1 MMVSLKVL
9 KTSSFRLA
17 AIYLT
22 VFAISIGAVLSYVYW
37 NTVVL
42 LQEQTDDTIGA
53 EVQGLA
59 EQYRQRGLSGLI
71 EVIKSRSK
79 ENNGSVY
86 LFTNFVGR
94 RMAGNL
100 NSLPVGAVG
109 DEGWFEFPYGVRTLS
124 GREQHVARAYHL
136 ELAGGFTLVVGRD
149 VEERL
154 RLAELIRTALYWAL
168 GLAAVF
174 GVSGSLLL
182 SRNFLARIDSISATS
197 RTIMAGDLTGR
208 MPVSGT
214 GDELDRLALSLND
227 MLDQIERLMSGMKEV
242 SSNVAHDLRT
252 PLTRMRSRV
261 EAALRSD
268 TPKDQRAAL
277 ESTLSETDQ
286 LLATF
291 NALLS
296 IAKAE
301 SGQARA
307 GFIEVDVVELIAEMA
322 DLYEPIIEDLS
333 GTLSVH
339 TDPGTKLRADRQL
352 LAQMLTN
359 LIDNVLKYGLDPKT
373 GEPHVEL
380 FAGQTADEV
389 TIYVADKG
397 PGIEESDRPRVTE
410 RFVRLEKSRS
420 ASGNGLG
427 LSLVKGVMKLHNGT
441 LDLQDNNPGLKVL
454 MRFKKTLS

>member
-1 MMVSLKVL
+1 MRINLKVL
-9 KTSSFRLA
+9 KTSTFRLA

-22 VFAISIGAVLSYVYW
+22 VFAISVGAVLSYVYW

-42 LQEQTDDTIGA
+42 LQDQTDDTIGA

-59 EQYRQRGLSGLI
+59 EQYRQRGLSGLL
-71 EVIKSRSK
+71 EVIKERSK
-79 ENNGSVY
+79 ENTGSIY

-100 NSLPVGAVG
+100 NSLPAGAVG
-109 DEGWFEFPYGVRTLS
+109 DKGWIEFPYGVRTPA
-124 GREQHVARAYHL
+124 GREKHIARAFHL

-149 VEERL
+149 IEER
-154 RLAELIRTALYWAL
+154 REFASLIRTALFWAL

-174 GVSGSLLL
+174 GVSGSLLM
-182 SRNFLARIDSISATS
+182 SRNFLDRIDSISATS

-208 MPVSGT
+208 MPVTGT
-214 GDELDRLALSLND
+214 GDELDRLSLSLND
-227 MLDQIERLMSGMKEV
+227 MLNQIERLMSGMKEV

-252 PLTRMRSRV
+252 PLTRMRSRI
-261 EAALRSD
+261 EAALRTNDSSEQQ
-268 TPKDQRAAL
+268 KAL
-277 ESTLSETDQ
+277 QANLEETDR

-307 GFIEVDVVELIAEMA
+307 GFIEVDLGELLEETAE
-322 DLYEPIIEDLS
+322 LYEPLIDDQS
-333 GTLSVH
+333 GTLSLH
-339 TDPGTKLRADRQL
+339 IDPGATMRADRQL
-352 LAQMLTN
+352 LAQLLTN
-359 LIDNVLKYGLDPKT
+359 LIDNALKYGLDPKS

-380 FAGQTADEV
+380 AVQKTV
-389 TIYVADKG
+389 NQIIITVADKG
-397 PGIEESDRPRVTE
+397 AGIAEQDRERVTE

-420 ASGNGLG
+420 APGNGLG
-427 LSLVKGVMKLHNGT
+427 LSLVKGVVNLHKGEIE
-441 LDLQDNNPGLKVL
+441 LQDNNPGLKVL
-454 MRFKKTLS
+454 LKFPQQ

>member
-1 MMVSLKVL
+1 MRVNLKVL
-9 KTSSFRLA
+9 KTSTFRLA

-59 EQYRQRGLSGLI
+59 EQYRQRGMTGLI
-71 EVIKSRSK
+71 EVIKSRSS
-79 ENNGSVY
+79 ENTGSVY

-94 RMAGNL
+94 RLAGNL

-109 DEGWFEFPYGVRTLS
+109 DEGWFEFPYGVRTLT
-124 GREQHVARAYHL
+124 GREQHMARAYHL
-136 ELAGGFTLVVGRD
+136 ELTGGFTLVVGRD
-149 VEERL
+149 VEDRL
-154 RLAELIRTALYWAL
+154 RLAQLIRTALYWAL

-174 GVSGSLLL
+174 GVGGSLLL
-182 SRNFLARIDSISATS
+182 SRNFLTRIDSISATS

-227 MLDQIERLMSGMKEV
+227 MLDQIERLMSGMKEI

-261 EAALRSD
+261 EAALRTD
-268 TPKDQRAAL
+268 TAKDQKAAL
-277 ESTLSETDQ
+277 ESTLVETDQ

-301 SGQARA
+301 SGQARI
-307 GFIEVDVVELIAEMA
+307 GFIEVDVGELIAEMA
-322 DLYEPIIEDLS
+322 DLYEPLVEDLS
-333 GTLSVH
+333 GTLTLH
-339 TDPGTKLRADRQL
+339 TDPHTTLLADRQL

-359 LIDNVLKYGLDPKT
+359 LIDNVLKYGLDPET
-373 GEPHVEL
+373 GAPHVEL
-380 FAGQTADEV
+380 FAGQNGQEV
-389 TIYVADKG
+389 TIYVADRG
-397 PGIEESDRPRVTE
+397 PGIEEQDRKRVTE

-420 ASGNGLG
+420 APGNGLG

-441 LDLQDNNPGLKVL
+441 LVLEDNNPGLKVV
-454 MRFKKTLS
+454 MGFKK

>member
-1 MMVSLKVL
+1 VRINLKVL
-9 KTSSFRLA
+9 KTSTFRLA

-42 LQEQTDDTIGA
+42 LQDQTDDTIGA

-59 EQYRQRGLSGLI
+59 EQYRQRGLSGLL
-71 EVIKSRSK
+71 EVIKERSK
-79 ENNGSVY
+79 ENTGSIY

-109 DEGWFEFPYGVRTLS
+109 KKGWIEFPYGVRTQT
-124 GREQHVARAYHL
+124 GREKHIARAFHL
-136 ELAGGFTLVVGRD
+136 ELAGGYKLVVGRD
-149 VEERL
+149 IEER
-154 RLAELIRTALYWAL
+154 REFAGLIRTALFWAL

-174 GVSGSLLL
+174 GVSGSLLM
-182 SRNFLARIDSISATS
+182 SRNFLARIDSIAATS
-197 RTIMAGDLTGR
+197 RTIMAGDLSGR
-208 MPVSGT
+208 MPVTGT
-214 GDELDRLALSLND
+214 GDELDRLSLSLND
-227 MLDQIERLMSGMKEV
+227 MLDQIERLMSGMKEI

-252 PLTRMRSRV
+252 PLTRMRARV

-268 TPKDQRAAL
+268 APKDQREAL
-277 ESTLSETDQ
+277 EATLEETDN

-301 SGQARA
+301 SGQARV
-307 GFIEVDVVELIAEMA
+307 GFTDVDVGELIEEMA
-322 DLYEPIIEDLS
+322 DLYEPLIDDQA
-333 GTLSVH
+333 GTLKIY
-339 TDPGTKLRADRQL
+339 TAPGTSLKADRQL

-359 LIDNVLKYGLDPKT
+359 LIDNVMKYGLDPKT
-373 GEPHVEL
+373 GQPHIEL
-380 FAGQTADEV
+380 RAENIADGV
-389 TIYVADKG
+389 TISVADKG
-397 PGIEESDRPRVTE
+397 PGIDEKDRARVTE

-420 ASGNGLG
+420 APGNGLG
-427 LSLVKGVMKLHNGT
+427 LSLVKGVMKLHNGE
-441 LDLQDNNPGLKVL
+441 LDLQDNNPGLKVV
-454 MRFKKTLS
+454 MRFKI

>member
-1 MMVSLKVL
+1 MRINLKVL
-9 KTSSFRLA
+9 KTSTFRLA

-42 LQEQTDDTIGA
+42 LQDQTDDTIGA

-59 EQYRQRGLSGLI
+59 EQYRQRGLSGLL
-71 EVIKSRSK
+71 EVIKERSK
-79 ENNGSVY
+79 ENTGSIY

-109 DEGWFEFPYGVRTLS
+109 QKGWIEFPYGVRTPT
-124 GREQHVARAYHL
+124 GREKHIARAFHL
-136 ELAGGFTLVVGRD
+136 ELAGGYRLVVGRD
-149 VEERL
+149 IEER
-154 RLAELIRTALYWAL
+154 REFAGLIRTALFWAL

-174 GVSGSLLL
+174 GVSGSLLM
-182 SRNFLARIDSISATS
+182 SRNFLARVDSIAATS
-197 RTIMAGDLTGR
+197 RTIMAGDLSER
-208 MPVSGT
+208 MPVTGT
-214 GDELDRLALSLND
+214 GDELDRLSLSLND
-227 MLDQIERLMSGMKEV
+227 MLDQIERLMSGMKEI

-252 PLTRMRSRV
+252 PLSRMRSRV

-268 TPKDQRAAL
+268 IPQDQREALAATL
-277 ESTLSETDQ
+277 EETDH

-301 SGQARA
+301 SGQARV
-307 GFIEVDVVELIAEMA
+307 GFTEVDVGDLIEEMA
-322 DLYEPIIEDLS
+322 DLYEPLIEDQA
-333 GTLSVH
+333 GTIKVH
-339 TDPGTKLRADRQL
+339 IDPDTNLKADRQL

-359 LIDNVLKYGLDPKT
+359 LIDNIMKYGLDPET
-373 GEPHVEL
+373 GKPHIEL
-380 FAGQTADEV
+380 SAERGPDGV
-389 TIYVADKG
+389 IISVADKG
-397 PGIEESDRPRVTE
+397 PGIDEKDRERVTE

-420 ASGNGLG
+420 APGNGLG
-427 LSLVKGVMKLHNGT
+427 LSLVKGVMKLHNGE
-441 LDLQDNNPGLKVL
+441 LLLQDNNPGLKVVML
-454 MRFKKTLS
+454 FKNSLP

>member
-1 MMVSLKVL
+1 MRINLKIL
-9 KTSSFRLA
+9 KTSTFRLA

-22 VFAISIGAVLSYVYW
+22 VFAISIGAVLGYVYW

-59 EQYRQRGLSGLI
+59 EQYRQRGLNGLI
-71 EVIKSRSK
+71 EIIKERSK
-79 ENNGSVY
+79 ENTGSVY

-109 DEGWFEFPYGVRTLS
+109 EEGWFEFPYRVRTPK
-124 GREQHVARAYHL
+124 GREKHIARAFHL
-136 ELAGGFTLVVGRD
+136 ELNGGFNLVVGRD
-149 VEERL
+149 VEER
-154 RLAELIRTALYWAL
+154 REFARLIRMALFWAL

-174 GVSGSLLL
+174 GVGGSLLM
-182 SRNFLARIDSISATS
+182 SRNFLARVDSISATS
-197 RTIMAGDLTGR
+197 RTIMAGDLSER

-214 GDELDRLALSLND
+214 GDELDRLSLSLND
-227 MLDQIERLMSGMKEV
+227 MLDQIERLMLGMKEI

-252 PLTRMRSRV
+252 PLTRMRTRV
-261 EAALRSD
+261 EAALRSG
-268 TPKDQRAAL
+268 TPKEQRAAL
-277 ESTLSETDQ
+277 KVTLTETDQ

-307 GFIEVDVVELIAEMA
+307 GFELVDIGELIEEMA
-322 DLYEPIIEDLS
+322 DLYEPLIEDQNGILR
-333 GTLSVH
+333 VQ
-339 TDPGTKLRADRQL
+339 TDPGTSLKADRQL

-359 LIDNVLKYGLDPKT
+359 VIDNALKYGL
-373 GEPHVEL
+373 GEKSGAPHI
-380 FAGQTADEV
+380 EV
-389 TIYVADKG
+389 LAKKSNGKITISVADKG
-397 PGIEESDRPRVTE
+397 SGIDKSDRDRVTE

-420 ASGNGLG
+420 APGNGLG
-427 LSLVKGVMKLHNGT
+427 LSLVKGVMKLHNG
-441 LDLQDNNPGLKVL
+441 DLQLSDNHPGLKVTML
-454 MRFKKTLS
+454 FKN

>member
-1 MMVSLKVL
+1 MRINLKVL
-9 KTSSFRLA
+9 KTSTFRLA

-42 LQEQTDDTIGA
+42 LQDQTNDTIGA

-59 EQYRQRGLSGLI
+59 EQYRQRGLSGLL
-71 EVIKSRSK
+71 EVIKERSK
-79 ENNGSVY
+79 ENTGSVY

-100 NSLPVGAVG
+100 DSLPVGAVG
-109 DEGWFEFPYGVRTLS
+109 NEGWFEFPYSARTQT
-124 GREQHVARAYHL
+124 GREKHIARAYHL

-149 VEERL
+149 VEER
-154 RLAELIRTALYWAL
+154 RKFAGLIRTALFWAL

-174 GVSGSLLL
+174 GVSGSLLM

-208 MPVSGT
+208 MPVTGT
-214 GDELDRLALSLND
+214 GDELDRLSLSLND
-227 MLDQIERLMSGMKEV
+227 MLDQIERLMSGMKEI

-261 EAALRSD
+261 EAALRSNV
-268 TPKDQRAAL
+268 PGEQRAAL
-277 ESTLSETDQ
+277 ETTLVETDQ
-286 LLATF
+286 LLVTF

-307 GFIEVDVVELIAEMA
+307 GFTDVDIGELIEEMA
-322 DLYEPIIEDLS
+322 DLYEPLIEDQEGSLN
-333 GTLSVH
+333 VH
-339 TDPGTKLRADRQL
+339 VEPGTKMKADRQL

-359 LIDNVLKYGLDPKT
+359 LIDNVMKYGLDPKT
-373 GEPHVEL
+373 GQPHVEL
-380 FAGQTADEV
+380 FAGHSAGQV

-397 PGIEESDRPRVTE
+397 VGIDEKDHQRVTE

-420 ASGNGLG
+420 APGNGLG
-427 LSLVKGVMKLHNGT
+427 LSLVKGVIELHNGT
-441 LDLQDNNPGLKVL
+441 LNLQDNNPGLKVV
-454 MRFKKTLS
+454 MRFNK

>member
-1 MMVSLKVL
+1 VRINLKVL
-9 KTSSFRLA
+9 KTSTFRLA

-42 LQEQTDDTIGA
+42 LQDQTDDTIGA

-59 EQYRQRGLSGLI
+59 EQYRQRGLSGLL
-71 EVIKSRSK
+71 EVIKERSK
-79 ENNGSVY
+79 ENTGSIY

-109 DEGWFEFPYGVRTLS
+109 QKGWIEFPYGVRTPT
-124 GREQHVARAYHL
+124 GREKHIARAFHL
-136 ELAGGFTLVVGRD
+136 ELAGGYRLVVGRD
-149 VEERL
+149 IEER
-154 RLAELIRTALYWAL
+154 REFAGLIRTALFWAL

-174 GVSGSLLL
+174 GVSGSLLM
-182 SRNFLARIDSISATS
+182 SRNFLARVDSIAATS
-197 RTIMAGDLTGR
+197 RTIMAGDLSER
-208 MPVSGT
+208 MPVTGT
-214 GDELDRLALSLND
+214 GDELDRLSLSLND
-227 MLDQIERLMSGMKEV
+227 MLDQIERLMSGMKEI

-252 PLTRMRSRV
+252 PLSRMRSRV

-268 TPKDQRAAL
+268 IPQDQREALAATL
-277 ESTLSETDQ
+277 EETDH

-301 SGQARA
+301 SGQARV
-307 GFIEVDVVELIAEMA
+307 GFTEVDVGDLIEEMA
-322 DLYEPIIEDLS
+322 DLYEPLIEDQA
-333 GTLSVH
+333 GTIKVH
-339 TDPGTKLRADRQL
+339 IDPDTNLKADRQL

-359 LIDNVLKYGLDPKT
+359 LIDNIMKYGLDPET
-373 GEPHVEL
+373 GKPHIEL
-380 FAGQTADEV
+380 SAERGPDGV
-389 TIYVADKG
+389 IISVADKG
-397 PGIEESDRPRVTE
+397 PGIDEKDRERVTE

-420 ASGNGLG
+420 APGNGLG
-427 LSLVKGVMKLHNGT
+427 LSLVKGVMKLHNGE
-441 LDLQDNNPGLKVL
+441 LLLQDNNPGLKVVML
-454 MRFKKTLS
+454 FKNSLP

>member
-1 MMVSLKVL
+1 VRINLKVL
-9 KTSSFRLA
+9 KTSTFRLA

-42 LQEQTDDTIGA
+42 LQDQTDDTIGA

-59 EQYRQRGLSGLI
+59 EQYRQRGLSGLL
-71 EVIKSRSK
+71 EVIKERSK
-79 ENNGSVY
+79 ENTGSVY

-109 DEGWFEFPYGVRTLS
+109 NKGWIEFPYGVRTPL
-124 GREQHVARAYHL
+124 GREQHLARAFHL
-136 ELAGGFTLVVGRD
+136 DLAGGYTLVVGRD
-149 VEERL
+149 VAER
-154 RLAELIRTALYWAL
+154 REFAGLIRTALFWAL

-174 GVSGSLLL
+174 GVSGSLLM

-197 RTIMAGDLTGR
+197 RTIMAGDLTER
-208 MPVSGT
+208 MPVAGT
-214 GDELDRLALSLND
+214 DDELDRLSLSLND
-227 MLDQIERLMSGMKEV
+227 MLDQIERLMLGMKEI

-252 PLTRMRSRV
+252 PLSRMRARV

-268 TPKDQRAAL
+268 VPKDQRAAL
-277 ESTLSETDQ
+277 EATLVETDQ
-286 LLATF
+286 LIATF

-301 SGQARA
+301 SGQARV
-307 GFIEVDVVELIAEMA
+307 GFTDVDIGDLIEEMA
-322 DLYEPIIEDLS
+322 DLYEPLIEDQG
-333 GTLSVH
+333 GTLKVH
-339 TDPGTKLRADRQL
+339 IDPGTTLKADRQL

-359 LIDNVLKYGLDPKT
+359 LIDNVMKYGLDVKT
-373 GEPHVEL
+373 GKPYIEL
-380 FAGQTADEV
+380 RADHTTAGV
-389 TIYVADKG
+389 TLSLADKG
-397 PGIEESDRPRVTE
+397 PGIDEKDRARVTE

-420 ASGNGLG
+420 APGNGLG
-427 LSLVKGVMKLHNGT
+427 LSLVKGVMKLHNGE
-441 LDLQDNNPGLKVL
+441 LDLQDNHPGLKVL
-454 MRFKKTLS
+454 MRFKK

>member
-1 MMVSLKVL
+1 MRINLKVL
-9 KTSSFRLA
+9 KTSTFRLA

-59 EQYRQRGLSGLI
+59 EQYRQRGTSGLLEI
-71 EVIKSRSK
+71 IKSRSLD
-79 ENNGSVY
+79 NTGSVY

-109 DEGWFEFPYGVRTLS
+109 EEGWFEFPYGVRTPK
-124 GREQHVARAYHL
+124 GREQHIARAYHL
-136 ELAGGFTLVVGRD
+136 ELSGGFTLVVGRD

-154 RLAELIRTALYWAL
+154 RLAQLIRTALYWAL

-174 GVSGSLLL
+174 GVGGSLLL

-214 GDELDRLALSLND
+214 GDELDRLSLSLND
-227 MLDQIERLMSGMKEV
+227 MLDQIERLMTGMKEV

-252 PLTRMRSRV
+252 PLTRMRARV
-261 EAALRSD
+261 EAALRSNI
-268 TPKDQRAAL
+268 PKEKTEAL
-277 ESTLSETDQ
+277 ESTLAETDQ

-301 SGQARA
+301 SGQARND
-307 GFIEVDVVELIAEMA
+307 FEEVDVVELIAEMA

-333 GTLSVH
+333 GSLSVE
-339 TDPGTKLRADRQL
+339 TDPDITLRADRQL

-359 LIDNVLKYGLDPKT
+359 LLDNVLKYGLDPKS

-380 FAGQTADEV
+380 FASKSADRI
-389 TIYVADKG
+389 TIFVADKG
-397 PGIEESDRPRVTE
+397 PGIEEKDRGRVTE

-420 ASGNGLG
+420 APGNGLG

-441 LDLQDNNPGLKVL
+441 LDLQDNKPGLKVL
-454 MRFKKTLS
+454 MRFKK